1 MARKTA
7 GFKRGMFLVSYPDAK
22 LRTSPLREK
31 CVAGC
36 NPPAAVKIGSGYE
49 ISMFQLVRR
58 IETSI
63 P

>member
-1 MARKTA
+1 M
-7 GFKRGMFLVSYPDAK
+7 SYPDAK
-22 LRTSPLREK
+22 LWTSPLREK

-36 NPPAAVKIGSGYE
+36 NPPAAVKVGSGYE